1 MVKTIAIAVLSGLI
15 LFLTQTLVAVE
26 NQRYAYEK
34 GICRDTRLSETLLLW
49 DYECLA
55 TVETRTAWW
64 KHLHHAVRQS

>member
-1 MVKTIAIAVLSGLI
+1 MVKNIAIALLSGVTI
-15 LFLTQTLVAVE
+15 LLAQTLVAVE

-34 GICRDTRLSETLLLW
+34 GICRDTRLSEMILLW

-64 KHLHHAVRQS
+64 WHLYYAVKES